1 MKSKII
7 NMVDRLKDSEELRLE
22 AMFKSDPLPD
32 LGFSKKVMTRVRRQM
47 WIRRLTMPVA
57 LVIGG
62 SIAIKPASDLV
73 ITVTKVFNALPSNL
87 TSLAV
92 DLPSLSVDSLPQMTT
107 FLVSGAIALIALGF
121 VRALED

>member
-7 NMVDRLKDSEELRLE
+7 NMVDRLKDKEELRLE

-62 SIAIKPASDLV
+62 SIAVKPASELV
-73 ITVTKVFNALPSNL
+73 ITITKLFNVLPSHL

-107 FLVSGAIALIALGF
+107 LFVSGAIALIALGF

>member
-22 AMFKSDPLPD
+22 AMFKSDPLPG
-32 LGFSKKVMTRVRRQM
+32 LGFSKKVMRRVRRQM

>member
-1 MKSKII
+1 
-7 NMVDRLKDSEELRLE
+7 MVDRLKDSEELRLE

-73 ITVTKVFNALPSNL
+73 ITVTTVFNALPSNL